1 MTEDTDIWFGLRGA
15 GSSFAIVTEFMV
27 NVFPRPETLPILI
40 PILLQTPQDLANIEV
55 TRLRISKCTTGPYSP
70 LIFLFDTTESHLDLN
85 SNNFSFEFFRLL
97 PLLTINIC

>member
-40 PILLQTPQDLANIEV
+40 PILLQTPQDLAYIEV
-55 TRLRISKCTTGPYSP
+55 T
-70 LIFLFDTTESHLDLN
+70 
-85 SNNFSFEFFRLL
+85 
-97 PLLTINIC
+97 